1 MLIAVFT
8 TFAADRKEP
17 LGDAVERVHAAFL
30 AARFGEPKVHFA
42 MSDSPGSVEIN
53 LVQEIAGIKR
63 VSSIARVLKRWPQLE
78 RFARVVGS
86 TASGGGKTRVMSNLM
101 VTGAVEPV
109 DFAILAEIA
118 RGVPKSFPCR
128 GIKLHFSAPG
138 FSEGPELPAS
148 PDAQTLSQLMRA
160 GVDIG
165 GLGTRLPLVSA
176 CRTPGG

>member
-63 VSSIARVLKRWPQLE
+63 VSSIARGSSAGRNWSGSRASSVPR
-78 RFARVVGS
+78 RAAAAR
-86 TASGGGKTRVMSNLM
+86 
-101 VTGAVEPV
+101 
-109 DFAILAEIA
+109 
-118 RGVPKSFPCR
+118 RG
-128 GIKLHFSAPG
+128 
-138 FSEGPELPAS
+138 
-148 PDAQTLSQLMRA
+148 
-160 GVDIG
+160 
-165 GLGTRLPLVSA
+165 
-176 CRTPGG
+176 